1 MESAMV
7 KRTPAH
13 TGRKAKHM
21 AASGTAL
28 SDVAPCPYSHVP
40 NATTL
45 ATIEAAERGEDM
57 YGPFYSVADVMEALN
72 ADD

>member
-13 TGRKAKHM
+13 TGQKAKRM

-28 SDVAPCPYSHVP
+28 SEMAPCPYSHVP
-40 NATTL
+40 NAE
-45 ATIEAAERGEDM
+45 TIRAIEEVEQGIGLSRA
-57 YGPFYSVADVMEALN
+57 FTSVDELFEELMRDA
-72 ADD
+72 